1 MFPGYLILSLGPPL
15 TQLGLW
21 REARI
26 LIRPSSALHRRQSR
40 TVSLRQCCLSKQ
52 QNKSGGTSG
61 LCSFYLSLT
70 YCCGSTDGSRATS
83 ISANDDKWAGWWNFM
98 MTVLRCENKRGVY
111 VQRFLWDFG
120 GKSDYKWIYSTY
132 CPQPPLKTISLRKL
146 SCALFV
152 NEVKTTGAQAHCW
165 HLVCG
170 ALLVFSGDGEW
181 EKAAEAI
188 TNLHS
193 HKRPPKIHS
202 RHLCLGHYTRS
213 KLLLK
218 SLRRAAVVGGQWVHP
233 VAAEAPTCQLAPQR
247 RPFSSLK
254 VALVSQILLA
264 PYYSES
270 QFIAGKFIPRPCLTK
285 RGNQIVW
292 CITCY

>member
-52 QNKSGGTSG
+52 QNKSGSTSG

-193 HKRPPKIHS
+193 HKRA
-202 RHLCLGHYTRS
+202 S
-213 KLLLK
+213 KD
-218 SLRRAAVVGGQWVHP
+218 SL
-233 VAAEAPTCQLAPQR
+233 
-247 RPFSSLK
+247 
-254 VALVSQILLA
+254 
-264 PYYSES
+264 
-270 QFIAGKFIPRPCLTK
+270 
-285 RGNQIVW
+285 
-292 CITCY
+292 

>member
-40 TVSLRQCCLSKQ
+40 TVSLRQCSLSKQ

-193 HKRPPKIHS
+193 HKRASKDS
-202 RHLCLGHYTRS
+202 FWTSLFRSLYT
-213 KLLLK
+213 LQTFTQ
-218 SLRRAAVVGGQWVHP
+218 V
-233 VAAEAPTCQLAPQR
+233 LAPCR
-247 RPFSSLK
+247 GGWWSVGPPSRCRSADMPARTAASSILK
-254 VALVSQILLA
+254 FKSSTGFPNPLGTLL
-264 PYYSES
+264 
-270 QFIAGKFIPRPCLTK
+270 
-285 RGNQIVW
+285 
-292 CITCY
+292 

>member
-111 VQRFLWDFG
+111 MPRFLWDFG

-146 SCALFV
+146 VMCP
-152 NEVKTTGAQAHCW
+152 
-165 HLVCG
+165 VCKW
-170 ALLVFSGDGEW
+170 GENNW
-181 EKAAEAI
+181 
-188 TNLHS
+188 S
-193 HKRPPKIHS
+193 S
-202 RHLCLGHYTRS
+202 
-213 KLLLK
+213 
-218 SLRRAAVVGGQWVHP
+218 
-233 VAAEAPTCQLAPQR
+233 
-247 RPFSSLK
+247 SSLLASGLWRSACILGWRRVRESCGGNNK
-254 VALVSQILLA
+254 SALS
-264 PYYSES
+264 
-270 QFIAGKFIPRPCLTK
+270 
-285 RGNQIVW
+285 
-292 CITCY
+292 